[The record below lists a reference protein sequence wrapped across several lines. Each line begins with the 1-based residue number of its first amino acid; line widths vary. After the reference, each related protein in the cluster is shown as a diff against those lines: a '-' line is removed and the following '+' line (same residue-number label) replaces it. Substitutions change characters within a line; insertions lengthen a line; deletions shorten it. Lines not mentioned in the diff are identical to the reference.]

1 MSITRKLLA
10 VSIAAIGQQAF
21 AAGAP
26 EAPAADPGIAE
37 QSVVVVTASLRN
49 HTAASAPAFT
59 TIVTEEDIAR
69 SPVNSLPDLLR
80 DTVGVNN
87 MTDSTGRDEIQ
98 IRGLGG
104 KYTLMLV
111 NGKRV
116 SSGGALWRGGDF
128 DFSSIALSSIKRVE
142 IVRGPMAALYGSDAI
157 GGVVNII
164 TKAPTREWKG
174 SVSGEYRVVQPGDEG
189 DQYRVGASIAGALND
204 TFGLSLS
211 GEYYDRDPWYAI
223 SASDTTRPARLEEKR
238 AANVAGTLSV
248 KLAENQSLDI
258 DASLNRDHRPRAL
271 FYYDYNAEWDWTT
284 RDYREQEIE
293 RGTIGATHKA
303 DWGWGNTT
311 AFITREHAR
320 IDDFNSR
327 YDAPQQRV
335 LYEDNTYAK
344 AYANVTRGIHAVTA
358 GIDLRRQV
366 IKDNATY
373 RDSGRIST
381 DSKAVFLEDELTL
394 TPALHLTLAGRVD
407 DSNTFGSHFSPKSYL
422 VWQGANGLTVKGG
435 ISRAFKAP
443 EAYQLSTEYRTVSCG
458 GKCSLSGNPDL
469 TPETSTN
476 YEAGFEIHRAGWDF
490 TAVVF
495 KNDVDDMIVATYDP
509 AGPSRAWVNVAKA
522 RTRGIELQGEARLS
536 PAFSISANMTHL
548 NADYIDETGKEAKL
562 DNRPENVA
570 MASLNWKIDERFS
583 TALSA
588 HYTGKQYYLTKD
600 LPGYTRTD
608 LSFAAKVNKQLTI
621 RAGVKNLTDVD
632 LEKKSRDF
640 DFFELG
646 RNYYVSATYNF

>member
-1 MSITRKLLA
+1 MSITKKLLA

-21 AAGAP
+21 AAEAP
-26 EAPAADPGIAE
+26 EAPEAGIAE
-37 QSVVVVTASLRN
+37 QSIVVVTASLRN

-59 TIVTEEDIAR
+59 TIVTEEDIAK

-87 MTDSTGRDEIQ
+87 MTDSTGRDEIR

-128 DFSSIALSSIKRVE
+128 DFSSIPLASIKRVE

-174 SVSGEYRVVQPGDEG
+174 SVSGEYRTVQPGEEG
-189 DQYRVGASIAGALND
+189 NQYRVGASIAGAIDD
-204 TFGLSLS
+204 TFGLALS
-211 GEYYDRDPWYAI
+211 GEYYDRDAWYAT

-258 DASLNRDHRPRAL
+258 DASYNRDHRPRAL
-271 FYYDYNAEWDWTT
+271 FYYSYDPQWDWTT
-284 RDYREQEIE
+284 RDYREQQIE
-293 RGTIGATHKA
+293 RGTYGVTHKA

-311 AFITREHAR
+311 AFVTRENAR
-320 IDDFNSR
+320 IEDFNSR
-327 YDAPQQRV
+327 YNAPQERV
-335 LYEDNTYAK
+335 LHEENTYAK
-344 AYANVTRGIHAVTA
+344 AYANVNWGINAITA
-358 GIDLRRQV
+358 GVDLRRQV
-366 IKDNATY
+366 IKDAATY
-373 RDSGRIST
+373 LESGRIGTTSR
-381 DSKAVFLEDELTL
+381 ALFLEDELAL
-394 TPALHLTLAGRVD
+394 APNLHLTLAGRLD

-422 VWQGANGLTVKGG
+422 VWQGADGVTVKGG

-458 GKCSLSGNPDL
+458 GKCYLAGNPNL

-476 YEAGFEIHRAGWDF
+476 YEAGVEIHRPTWDF

-495 KNDVDDMIVATYDP
+495 KNDVKDMIVATYDA
-509 AGPSRAWVNVAKA
+509 AGPSRAWANVAKA
-522 RTRGIELQGEARLS
+522 KTRGIELQGEVTLS
-536 PAFSISANMTHL
+536 PAFSVSANLTHL
-548 NADYIDETGKEAKL
+548 KADYIDETGKEAKL
-562 DNRPENVA
+562 DNRPENTAVA
-570 MASLNWKIDERFS
+570 TLNWKATDRLTTS
-583 TALSA
+583 LSA
-588 HYTGKQYYLTKD
+588 HYTGEQYYLTKD
-600 LPGYTRTD
+600 LPGYTRVD
-608 LSFAAKVNKQLTI
+608 LSLAAKVNKQLTV

-632 LEKKSRDF
+632 LEKKDRAF

-646 RNYYVSATYNF
+646 RNYYVSATYSF

>member
-10 VSIAAIGQQAF
+10 VSIAAIGQQSF
-21 AAGAP
+21 AA
-26 EAPAADPGIAE
+26 EAPAAPVDAGTDA

-128 DFSSIALSSIKRVE
+128 DFSSIPLSSIKRVE

-174 SVSGEYRVVQPGDEG
+174 SVSGEYRVVQPGAEG

-204 TFGLSLS
+204 TFGLALS
-211 GEYYDRDPWYAI
+211 GEYYDRDAWYAT

-248 KLAENQSLDI
+248 KLAENQTLDI
-258 DASLNRDHRPRAL
+258 DASYNRDHRPRAL
-271 FYYDYNAEWDWTT
+271 FYYSYDAEWDWTT
-284 RDYREQEIE
+284 RDYREQQIE
-293 RGTIGATHKA
+293 RGTYGMTHKA
-303 DWGWGNTT
+303 DWGWGSTT
-311 AFITREHAR
+311 AYITQESAR
-320 IDDFNSR
+320 IEDYNSR
-327 YDAPQQRV
+327 YNTPQERV
-335 LYEDNTYAK
+335 LHEDNTYAK
-344 AYANVTRGIHAVTA
+344 AYANVNWGINAITA

-366 IKDNATY
+366 IKDAATY
-373 RDSGRIST
+373 LESGRIGTTSR
-381 DSKAVFLEDELTL
+381 AVFVEDEL
-394 TPALHLTLAGRVD
+394 ALAPSLRLTLAGRLD

-422 VWQGANGLTVKGG
+422 VWQGADGVTVKGG

-458 GKCSLSGNPDL
+458 GKCYLSGNPDL

-476 YEAGFEIHRAGWDF
+476 YEVGFEIHRPTWDF

-495 KNDVDDMIVATYDP
+495 KNDVKDMIVATYDP
-509 AGPSRAWVNVAKA
+509 VGPKRAWTNVAKA
-522 RTRGIELQGEARLS
+522 KTRGIELQGEVTLA
-536 PAFSISANMTHL
+536 PAFSVSANLTHL
-548 NADYIDETGKEAKL
+548 KADYIDETGTEAKL
-562 DNRPENVA
+562 DNRPENTAVA
-570 MASLNWKIDERFS
+570 TLNWKATDRL
-583 TALSA
+583 TASLSA
-588 HYTGKQYYLTKD
+588 HYTGEQYYLTKD
-600 LPGYTRTD
+600 LPGYTRVD
-608 LSFAAKVNKQLTI
+608 LALAAKVNKQLTV

-632 LEKKSRDF
+632 LEKKDRAF

-646 RNYYVSATYNF
+646 RNYYVSATYSF